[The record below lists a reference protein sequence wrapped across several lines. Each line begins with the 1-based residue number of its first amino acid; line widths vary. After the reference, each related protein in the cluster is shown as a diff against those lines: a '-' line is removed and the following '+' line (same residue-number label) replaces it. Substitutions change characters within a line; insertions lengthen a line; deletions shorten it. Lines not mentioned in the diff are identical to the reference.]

1 MKKFLLMFAAVA
13 AIAFVGCKTET
24 KPAEEVVEEQTEEVA
39 PTVESVTADLLN
51 CADEAQ
57 AVTLLD
63 GLKAKAQALLD
74 GGDQA
79 GYFNI
84 INIIKTVWE
93 ANKDAILA
101 KIPTLAE
108 KMTSYIDVPE
118 NLKAGFAEFVA
129 NAAKEKVNEAV
140 EAQTEE
146 VAPTVES
153 VTADLLNCADEAQA
167 VTLLDGLKAKAE
179 ELLNGGDQAGYFNI
193 INILK
198 TVWENNKDAILAK
211 IPTLAEKMTNYI
223 EVPENLKA
231 GFTEFVANAAKEKVN
246 EAVDAATDAAG
257 TAVDAAKDKAGEAVD
272 AAKDAAGNA
281 VDAVKDKAADAAQK
295 VANEL
300 KK

>member
-1 MKKFLLMFAAVA
+1 MFAAVA

-24 KPAEEVVEEQTEEVA
+24 KPAEEAAVEEAPVA
-39 PTVESVTADLLN
+39 EYTVDGVANDLLN
-51 CADEAQ
+51 CADEAA
-57 AVTLLD
+57 AVSLLD
-63 GLKAKAQALLD
+63 G
-74 GGDQA
+74 
-79 GYFNI
+79 I
-84 INIIKTVWE
+84 
-93 ANKDAILA
+93 
-101 KIPTLAE
+101 
-108 KMTSYIDVPE
+108 
-118 NLKAGFAEFVA
+118 
-129 NAAKEKVNEAV
+129 
-140 EAQTEE
+140 
-146 VAPTVES
+146 
-153 VTADLLNCADEAQA
+153 
-167 VTLLDGLKAKAE
+167 KAKAE

>member
-51 CADEAQ
+51 CADEAS

-63 GLKAKAQALLD
+63 GLKQKAQALLD

-108 KMTSYIDVPE
+108 KMTGYIDVPE

-129 NAAKEKVNEAV
+129 NAAKEKV
-140 EAQTEE
+140 
-146 VAPTVES
+146 
-153 VTADLLNCADEAQA
+153 
-167 VTLLDGLKAKAE
+167 G
-179 ELLNGGDQAGYFNI
+179 
-193 INILK
+193 
-198 TVWENNKDAILAK
+198 
-211 IPTLAEKMTNYI
+211 
-223 EVPENLKA
+223 
-231 GFTEFVANAAKEKVN
+231 

-257 TAVDAAKDKAGEAVD
+257 AAVDAAKDKAAD
-272 AAKDAAGNA
+272 AANTAADAAGNA
-281 VDAVKDKAADAAQK
+281 VDAAKDKAADAAQK
-295 VANEL
+295 VADEL
-300 KK
+300 KKN